1 VARPLLKMPFQPYL
15 QSVSLPETGPSPS
28 RIFFGESH
36 LSVKFS
42 AKKKT
47 LGEEFFAESQIFFKK
62 SLFHFPNF
70 SILNM
75 HLYKAYV
82 QI

>member
-1 VARPLLKMPFQPYL
+1 LARATPQALGEELFA
-15 QSVSLPETGPSPS
+15 ETQK
-28 RIFFGESH
+28 
-36 LSVKFS
+36 KFS